1 MMRFEDPWVLVLL
14 TLIPFMVLQGWRRCG
29 SAHLRFSSLN
39 VLARLAQPSSVAQR
53 RSVPLLRC
61 MAAVLIILALARPQS
76 GVKSVEVHSTGV
88 DIMLCL
94 DSSGSMRA
102 LDFTTD
108 GKRDTRMAA
117 VKSVVSEFVHGREHD
132 RIGMVVFGE
141 EAFTQCPLT
150 LDYGVLLSL
159 LDTLEIG
166 MAGDATAIG
175 SALGLCVK
183 RFKDIE
189 SASRVVVLLTD
200 GVNNT
205 GTVTPLTAARL
216 ARKFGIKVYTIGV
229 GSEGK
234 APFEVDALFGKQY
247 VYLEADLDEETLRQ
261 IARLTG
267 GQYFRATD
275 TEALRQIYQ
284 QIDAME
290 KTEVEVKEYTEY
302 NELFLWLLLPAL
314 GLLLLEI
321 VLANTRFMK
330 IP

>member
-1 MMRFEDPWVLVLL
+1 MMRFEDPWVLLL
-14 TLIPFMVLQGWRRCG
+14 MAVIPFMVLYGWQRSG
-29 SAHLRFSSLN
+29 SAYIRFSSLH
-39 VLARLAQPSSVAQR
+39 VLSRLPQPASVSLR
-53 RSVPLLRC
+53 RVVPLLRC
-61 MAAVLIILALARPQS
+61 MAAVLIIMALARPQS
-76 GVKSVEVHSTGV
+76 GVKSVEVKSTGI

-108 GKRDTRMAA
+108 GKRNTRMAA
-117 VKSVVSEFVHGREHD
+117 VKSVVNEFVRGREHD

-159 LDTLEIG
+159 LDSLEIG

-175 SALGLCVK
+175 TALGLCVK
-183 RFKDIE
+183 RFQDIE

-200 GVNNT
+200 GVNT
-205 GTVTPLTAARL
+205 AGTITPLTAARL
-216 ARKFGIKVYTIGV
+216 AQSFGIKVYTIGV

-234 APFEVDALFGKQY
+234 APFQVDSLFGKQY
-247 VYLEADLDEETLRQ
+247 VYLEANLDEDTLRQ
-261 IARLTG
+261 IAALTG

-275 TEALRQIYQ
+275 TEALREIYK

-302 NELFLWLLLPAL
+302 NELFLWFLLPAL
-314 GLLLLEI
+314 FLLLLEI
-321 VLANTRFMK
+321 ALANTRFMK

>member
-1 MMRFEDPWVLVLL
+1 MMRFEDPWVLAFLAV
-14 TLIPFMVLQGWRRCG
+14 IPFMLLYGWRQIG
-29 SAHLRFSSLN
+29 NAHIRFSSLA
-39 VLARLAQPSSVAQR
+39 VLSKLPQPASVSLR
-53 RSVPLLRC
+53 RVVPLLRC
-61 MAAVLIILALARPQS
+61 LAVALIILALARPQS
-76 GVKSVEVHSTGV
+76 GVKSVEVKNTGV

-102 LDFTTD
+102 LDFETD

-117 VKSVVSEFVHGREHD
+117 VKSVVSEFVRGREHD

-159 LDTLEIG
+159 LDTLEVG

-175 SALGLCVK
+175 TALGVCVK

-189 SASRVVVLLTD
+189 SASRVVILLTD
-200 GVNNT
+200 GVNT
-205 GTVTPLTAARL
+205 AGTITPLTAARL
-216 ARKFGIKVYTIGV
+216 AQSFGIKVYTIGV

-234 APFEVDALFGKQY
+234 APFQVDSLFGKQY
-247 VYLEADLDEETLRQ
+247 VYVEAELDEDTLRH

-275 TEALRQIYQ
+275 TEALREIYQ

-302 NELFLWLLLPAL
+302 NELFLWFLLPAL
-314 GLLLLEI
+314 FLLLLEI
-321 VLANTRFMK
+321 GLANTRFMK